1 MMEFPS
7 RLKKLVQELKKLPS
21 IGERSAQS
29 IAFALITDKHKLH
42 SLIEALNEAQN
53 LGMCR
58 VCHTITEGEVCGICS
73 DPDREPILMIV
84 ERPEDMYNIER
95 TGSYKG
101 KYHVI
106 GGLISPMEG
115 VEPSSLF
122 IEDIPRRIREE
133 KIGEVIFA
141 LSPTI
146 EGDATA
152 YYIYEIIRDTG
163 VRITRIARGIPTG
176 FTISKLD
183 EITIEEA
190 LKSRQPME

>member
-7 RLKKLVQELKKLPS
+7 KLKRLVQELKKLPS